1 MDLDDYLLE
10 QFGGLASN
18 SLTRDDDNELGF
30 SKSSYV
36 TQELLESVFLQNI
49 NIFSILS
56 INIQI
61 FRRQI

>member
-1 MDLDDYLLE
+1 MDLDDDLLE

-36 TQELLESVFLQNI
+36 TQ
-49 NIFSILS
+49 
-56 INIQI
+56 
-61 FRRQI
+61 